1 MKKIEPN
8 GKEADVFRDGLYIYK
23 QFNNINFGKRS
34 ANVEALV
41 LSFLNKHFY
50 PAPKYFGKF
59 TYEDRACV
67 KMSFEGETTLEDD
80 LYYDKEHGKFVGEKL
95 AELHLRLHK
104 IPIDSELNDLPKAN
118 DLFHQSANKYG
129 FSEVLTSLL
138 NTKLVLAHGD
148 FHPANV
154 IDRGDRQVVIDWSRA
169 FIGPAEAD
177 IARTL
182 VTLRLFLPPSEATDS
197 EKTTLQENLNE
208 TEESYLKE
216 YCSNVK
222 LERDSVKSWMQL
234 VAMSFSSNNTKNN
247 EIITGKFEL
256 AWPD

>member
-1 MKKIEPN
+1 MENIDTS
-8 GKEADVFRDGLYIYK
+8 GREADVIIDGLYVYK
-23 QFNNINFGKRS
+23 LFRDINSGENS
-34 ANVEALV
+34 ANVEALS
-41 LSFLNKHFY
+41 LTFLKQHLY
-50 PAPKYFGKF
+50 PTPKFLGKF
-59 TYEDRACV
+59 TDNNRACV
-67 KMSFEGETTLEDD
+67 KMSFEGEKTLEDD
-80 LYYDKEHGKFVGEKL
+80 LYNKKEHGRFVGGKL

-104 IPIDSELNDLPKAN
+104 IPINFELNALPKAN

-138 NTKLVLAHGD
+138 NKKLVLAHGD

-154 IDRGDRQVVIDWSRA
+154 IDSGDRQVVIDWSRA

-197 EKTTLQENLNE
+197 QKITLQENLNE

-222 LERDSVKSWMQL
+222 LERDSVKLWMQL